1 MKIHHIN
8 DINKFMH
15 VIDMCKGKVELVNP
29 DIRLNLKSKLTQFV
43 VLADILSA
51 NVEIDDLEIVA
62 YNQEDVMLLIKYLD
76 GTLG

>member
-1 MKIHHIN
+1 MKIRHIN

-29 DIRLNLKSKLTQFV
+29 DIRLNLKSKMAQLV
-43 VLADILSA
+43 ALADIFSA
-51 NVEIDDLEIVA
+51 DVEIDDLELIA
-62 YNQEDVMLLIKYLD
+62 YNKEDVLLLIKYLD

>member
-1 MKIHHIN
+1 MKIRHIN

-29 DIRLNLKSKLTQFV
+29 DIRLNLKSKMAQLV
-43 VLADILSA
+43 ALADIFSA
-51 NVEIDDLEIVA
+51 DVEIDDLELIA
-62 YNQEDVMLLIKYLD
+62 YDKEDVLLLIKYLD

>member
-1 MKIHHIN
+1 MKIRHIN

-29 DIRLNLKSKLTQFV
+29 DIRLNLKSKMAQLV
-43 VLADILSA
+43 ALADIFSA
-51 NVEIDDLEIVA
+51 DVEIDDLELIA
-62 YNQEDVMLLIKYLD
+62 YNKEDMLLLIKYLD